1 MRWEPSGVH
10 LVPGPGYIAK
20 NQSQASR
27 PVEIFLPKL
36 LTVSSVEENK
46 TWCPV
51 EALKWYIETT
61 KDIRSSFSL
70 FVSSLAPFGAVSK
83 ATISSW

>member
-36 LTVSSVEENK
+36 LTVSSVESTIFIFFELKNLYLSV
-46 TWCPV
+46 CSNV
-51 EALKWYIETT
+51 ELVYFSYKWQFAINLYARLTN
-61 KDIRSSFSL
+61 
-70 FVSSLAPFGAVSK
+70 
-83 ATISSW
+83 